1 MMAQLRNQCESLDF
15 KIVRSAVDDNLLLPG
30 VEWSVT
36 SNSTALDF
44 APPAQ
49 PAEPASQPIIAV
61 RDLVHR
67 YQDRTALNGVS
78 FEVRPAELFG
88 LLGPNGSGKTTLF
101 RILSTLMVPTSGS
114 ATIAGFD
121 AVRQAAALRRHIGVV
136 FQAQSVDLKLT
147 AYENLWHQG
156 HLYGLRGPDLKARI
170 NEILT
175 RVGLLDRSADRV
187 ETFSG
192 GMQRRIELAKGL
204 LHHPE
209 VLLLDEPT
217 TGLDPGARHDLWQY
231 LQILRD
237 QEHVSVIVTTH
248 LMEEAERC
256 DRLAILNEGNL
267 VALGTP
273 EALTREI
280 GGDVILLEARDPQT
294 LADLIRDKFH
304 VDATVMDKQVRIEI
318 ENGHRFVPDVVEAF
332 PGEIQSLSVSKPTLG
347 DVFIHRTGH
356 RFWSEDAE
364 PSSEKGKKKGKKKKS
379 S

>member
-1 MMAQLRNQCESLDF
+1 VTPQPIAIEAPLDP
-15 KIVRSAVDDNLLLPG
+15 ISD
-30 VEWSVT
+30 S
-36 SNSTALDF
+36 
-44 APPAQ
+44 
-49 PAEPASQPIIAV
+49 ASQPTISV
-61 RDLVHR
+61 RDIVHR
-67 YQDRTALNGVS
+67 YQDRTALHGVS
-78 FEVRPAELFG
+78 FDVRPAELFG

-101 RILSTLMVPTSGS
+101 RILSTLMVPTSGK
-114 ATIAGFD
+114 ATIVGYD
-121 AVRQAAALRRHIGVV
+121 AVRQPSLLRRHIGVV

-156 HLYGLRGPDLKARI
+156 HLYGLRGGGLKQRI
-170 NEILT
+170 TEILT
-175 RVGLLDRSADRV
+175 RVGLLDRAADRV

-217 TGLDPGARHDLWQY
+217 TGLDPGARYDLWQY
-231 LQILRD
+231 LHILRD
-237 QEHVSVIVTTH
+237 QEGVSIIVTTH

-273 EALTREI
+273 ESLTREI
-280 GGDVILLEARDPQT
+280 GGDVILFETQDAESLAAR
-294 LADLIRDKFH
+294 IRSKFQ
-304 VDATVMDKQVRIEI
+304 VEATVMNKKVRLEI

-332 PGEIQSLSVSKPTLG
+332 PGEIQSLNVSKPTLE

-356 RFWSEDAE
+356 RFWSEE
-364 PSSEKGKKKGKKKKS
+364 LMPVEKALKKRKR
-379 S
+379 